1 MGVFSLRE
9 GTGKTDFEKGGGGG
23 GREAGTQAP
32 PPLAHDR
39 PTDEAADY
47 FESFKCLSL
56 LLLLL
61 RFLIHICRGR
71 GRARPAPAAAAPHSA
86 CAEARGECGEDFDED
101 SF

>member
-9 GTGKTDFEKGGGGG
+9 GTGKTDFEKRGG
-23 GREAGTQAP
+23 GRNAGAAAAGP
-32 PPLAHDR
+32 R

-47 FESFKCLSL
+47 FESFKCLSLL

-86 CAEARGECGEDFDED
+86 QKPGGEYGEDFDED